1 MSSGSYGNSH
11 LDIID
16 ITTEPVQTVKSV
28 PISKEYFG
36 EGVTLV
42 PETGDIIMLTY
53 RKRKAFRF
61 TQDLELVEEMTI
73 PSQIR
78 EGWGMTHIDNQ
89 LLVSDGS
96 HVLYFVKP
104 STFEITG
111 SIAVT
116 ENSKPIS
123 QINELEH
130 VNGKIYANVFQ

>member
-1 MSSGSYGNSH
+1 M
-11 LDIID
+11 
-16 ITTEPVQTVKSV
+16 
-28 PISKEYFG
+28 PISKEYFA

-61 TQDLELVEEMTI
+61 TQDLELVQEMTI

-78 EGWGMTHIDNQ
+78 EGWGMTHINKQ

-96 HVLYFVKP
+96 HMLYFVDP
-104 STFEITG
+104 SSFEITG

-116 ENSKPIS
+116 ENSKPVS

-130 VNGKIYANVFQ
+130 VKGKIYANVFQENFILQIMMDGSVANRYDLSEL

>member
-1 MSSGSYGNSH
+1 M
-11 LDIID
+11 
-16 ITTEPVQTVKSV
+16 

-61 TQDLELVEEMTI
+61 TQDLELVQEMTI
-73 PSQIR
+73 PTQIR
-78 EGWGMTHIDNQ
+78 EGWGMTHINKQ

-96 HVLYFVKP
+96 HMLYFVDP
-104 STFEITG
+104 SSFEITG

-116 ENSKPIS
+116 ENSKPVS

-130 VNGKIYANVFQ
+130 VKGKIYANVFQENFILQIMMDGSVANRYDLSEL

>member
-1 MSSGSYGNSH
+1 M
-11 LDIID
+11 
-16 ITTEPVQTVKSV
+16 

-61 TQDLELVEEMTI
+61 TQDLELVQEMTI

-78 EGWGMTHIDNQ
+78 EGWGMTHINKQ

-96 HVLYFVKP
+96 HMLYFVDP
-104 STFEITG
+104 SSFEITG

-116 ENSKPIS
+116 ENSKPVS
-123 QINELEH
+123 RINELEH
-130 VNGKIYANVFQ
+130 VKGKIYANVFQENFILQIMMDGSVANRYDLSEL